1 MRTLVRGGWV
11 VGFAEGTHTLIPDG
25 VVVYEDDRI
34 AYVGRRFD
42 RRADAEIDARGK
54 LVCPGFIDT
63 HVHSGHRASHRLITD
78 TGRPDF
84 FGQPFLDIS
93 VPREGTRVGGDPRYA
108 RPTDADAEAG
118 TRLLATFTI
127 AEMLRNGITTF
138 MEFGSQ
144 LRVQEALLGEVD
156 RLGLRAYLG
165 AGYDSGRWVGDEKG
179 RLKRVVDEA
188 AGVKEFE
195 SAVAF
200 VRRVDGSVN
209 GRVRGLLA
217 PREVE
222 TCSLDLLRA
231 TRKAADELRLPIV
244 THAAYNII
252 EFYEIVREHRM
263 TPVELMES
271 VGLLGRDLTVGHGN
285 LIADNGLMSYAGGRD
300 LELMG
305 RYGVT
310 VSHCPVNIARR
321 GRSLDSW
328 AKYRAAGINLALGS
342 DTYPRD
348 LIMQM
353 RVASYFGKV
362 MSHNLSAASA
372 AEVFEAATL
381 GGARALGRTDLGRLT
396 PGAKA
401 DIVVIDLETRDSL
414 RFGPVRDPIK
424 ALVECGIGDDVAT
437 VIVDG
442 AVRMRARII
451 PGVDLAAVRRAA
463 QDAGEH
469 VWGRVQEW
477 DPLGTHGRADQPV
490 VVSDYQGLIVHQ
502 GAAVEAS
509 VQRWLPSSPEPCR
522 PHAHSGGRAHA
533 ERAKDAPPWHAGRAR
548 EDNPAQAL
556 RRQDRRR
563 LRAPHRGRGAR
574 VPEEPCPGARRDR
587 RTEDMARTGHCPM
600 SV

>member
-1 MRTLVRGGWV
+1 VRTLVRGGWV
-11 VGFAEGTHTLIPDG
+11 VGYSNRTHTLIPEG

-34 AYVGRRFD
+34 VYVGRRFD
-42 RRADAEIDARGK
+42 ERADAEIDARGR
-54 LVCPGFIDT
+54 LVAPGFIDT

-84 FGQPFLDIS
+84 FGQPFLEIS
-93 VPREGTRVGGDPRYA
+93 VPREGRRVAGDPRYA
-108 RPTDADAEAG
+108 RPTDADADVE
-118 TRLLATFTI
+118 TRLLATFTV
-127 AEMLRNGITTF
+127 AELLCNGITTF

-144 LRVQEALLGEVD
+144 RRVQEALLGEVE

-165 AGYDSGRWVGDEKG
+165 PGYDSGRWVGDEKG

-188 AGVKEFE
+188 SGVREFE
-195 SAVAF
+195 DAMAF
-200 VRRVDGSVN
+200 IRRVDGRVN

-244 THAAYNII
+244 THAAYNVI
-252 EFYEIVREHRM
+252 EFYEIVRAYRM

-271 VGLLGRDLTVGHGN
+271 VGLLGRDLTIGHGN
-285 LIADNGLMSYAGGRD
+285 LVADNALLHYSGGHEI
-300 LELMG
+300 ELMG

-321 GRSLDSW
+321 ARSLDSW
-328 AKYRAAGINLALGS
+328 PKYRAAGINLALGT

-353 RVASYFGKV
+353 RIASYFGKV
-362 MSHNLSAASA
+362 MSHNLFAASA
-372 AEVFEAATL
+372 GEVFEAATL
-381 GGARALGRTDLGRLT
+381 GGARALGRDDLGRLA

-424 ALVECGIGDDVAT
+424 ALVECGIGDDVVT

-442 AVRMRARII
+442 IVRMRDRVI
-451 PGVDLAAVRRAA
+451 PGVDLAAVRRQA
-463 QDAGEH
+463 QTAGET
-469 VWGRVQEW
+469 VWRSVQEW
-477 DPLGTHGRADQPV
+477 DPLGRTAEEISPW
-490 VVSDYQGLIVHQ
+490 SFPI
-502 GAAVEAS
+502 AS
-509 VQRWLPSSPEPCR
+509 
-522 PHAHSGGRAHA
+522 G
-533 ERAKDAPPWHAGRAR
+533 
-548 EDNPAQAL
+548 
-556 RRQDRRR
+556 
-563 LRAPHRGRGAR
+563 
-574 VPEEPCPGARRDR
+574 
-587 RTEDMARTGHCPM
+587 
-600 SV
+600 

>member
-11 VGFAEGTHTLIPDG
+11 VGFAEGTHTLIPEG
-25 VVVYEDDRI
+25 IVVYEDDRI
-34 AYVGRRFD
+34 AHVGRRFD
-42 RRADAEIDARGK
+42 GRAEVEIDARGK

-78 TGRPDF
+78 AGRPDF

-93 VPREGTRVGGDPRYA
+93 VPREGRRVGGDPRYA
-108 RPTDADAEAG
+108 RPTDADADAG
-118 TRLLATFTI
+118 NRLLATFTI

-144 LRVQEALLGEVD
+144 LRVQEALLGEVE

-179 RLKRVVDEA
+179 RLKRVVNEA

-195 SAVAF
+195 SAMAF
-200 VRRVDGSVN
+200 IRKIDGSVN

-222 TCSLDLLRA
+222 TCTLDLLRA
-231 TRKAADELRLPIV
+231 TRRAADELRLPIV
-244 THAAYNII
+244 THAAYNVI

-285 LIADNGLMSYAGGRD
+285 LIADNGFMSYSGGRD

-305 RYGVT
+305 RHGVT

-321 GRSLDSW
+321 ARSLDSW
-328 AKYRAAGINLALGS
+328 QKYRAAGVNLALGS

-362 MSHNLSAASA
+362 MSHNLLSASA

-381 GGARALGRTDLGRLT
+381 GGARALGRDDLGRLA

-414 RFGPVRDPIK
+414 RFGPIRDPIK
-424 ALVECGIGDDVAT
+424 ALVECGIGDDVIT

-442 AVRMRARII
+442 IVRMRDRVI
-451 PGVDLAAVRRAA
+451 PGVDLAAVRREA
-463 QDAGEH
+463 QAAGEG
-469 VWGRVQEW
+469 VWQRVQEW
-477 DPLGTHGRADQPV
+477 DPLGRTAEQ
-490 VVSDYQGLIVHQ
+490 I
-502 GAAVEAS
+502 
-509 VQRWLPSSPEPCR
+509 SPWSFP
-522 PHAHSGGRAHA
+522 
-533 ERAKDAPPWHAGRAR
+533 
-548 EDNPAQAL
+548 L
-556 RRQDRRR
+556 
-563 LRAPHRGRGAR
+563 
-574 VPEEPCPGARRDR
+574 V
-587 RTEDMARTGHCPM
+587 TE
-600 SV
+600 

>member
-1 MRTLVRGGWV
+1 MRTKIAATWIVGHEGGK
-11 VGFAEGTHTLIPDG
+11 HTLIRDG
-25 VVVYEDDRI
+25 ELVFEANKI
-34 AYVGRRFD
+34 IYVGKRFD
-42 RRADAEIDARGK
+42 GHVDKTIDASDR
-54 LVCPGFIDT
+54 LVAPGFIDT

-93 VPREGTRVGGDPRYA
+93 VPRQGTRVGGDPRYA

-195 SAVAF
+195 SALTF
-200 VRRVDGSVN
+200 IRRVDGKVN

-231 TRKAADELRLPIV
+231 TRKVADELRLPIV

-321 GRSLDSW
+321 ARSLDSW

-353 RVASYFGKV
+353 RIASYFGKV
-362 MSHNLSAASA
+362 MSHDLSAASA

-381 GGARALGRTDLGRLT
+381 GGARALGRADLGRLA

-401 DIVVIDLETRDSL
+401 DIVIVDLETLDSL

-424 ALVECGIGDDVAT
+424 ALVECGIGDDVVT

-442 AVRMRARII
+442 AVRMRDRAI

-463 QDAGEH
+463 QDSGEG
-469 VWGRVQEW
+469 VWARVQEW
-477 DPLGTHGRADQPV
+477 DPLGRTAEQISPW
-490 VVSDYQGLIVHQ
+490 SFPIV
-502 GAAVEAS
+502 
-509 VQRWLPSSPEPCR
+509 
-522 PHAHSGGRAHA
+522 
-533 ERAKDAPPWHAGRAR
+533 KD
-548 EDNPAQAL
+548 
-556 RRQDRRR
+556 
-563 LRAPHRGRGAR
+563 
-574 VPEEPCPGARRDR
+574 
-587 RTEDMARTGHCPM
+587 
-600 SV
+600 

>member
-11 VGFAEGTHTLIPDG
+11 VGFAGTHTLIPEG
-25 VVVYEDDRI
+25 VVVYENDRI
-34 AYVGRRFD
+34 VHVGRHFD
-42 RRADAEIDARGK
+42 GRADAEIDARGR

-84 FGQPFLDIS
+84 FGQPFLEIS
-93 VPREGTRVGGDPRYA
+93 VPREGKRVGGDPRYT
-108 RPTDADAEAG
+108 RPTDADADAD
-118 TRLLATFTI
+118 TRLLAAFTV
-127 AEMLRNGITTF
+127 AELLRNGITTF

-144 LRVQEALLGEVD
+144 LRVQEALLGEVE

-165 AGYDSGRWVGDEKG
+165 AGYDSGRWVGDDKG

-188 AGVKEFE
+188 SGVKEFE
-195 SAVAF
+195 SAMAF
-200 VRRVDGSVN
+200 VQRIDGCAG

-244 THAAYNII
+244 THAAYNVI

-271 VGLLGRDLTVGHGN
+271 VGLLGHDLTIGHGN
-285 LIADNGLMSYAGGRD
+285 LVADNALMHYSGGREV
-300 LELMG
+300 ELLG

-321 GRSLDSW
+321 ARSLDSW
-328 AKYRAAGINLALGS
+328 PKYRAAGINLALGT

-353 RVASYFGKV
+353 RLASYFGKV
-362 MSHNLSAASA
+362 ISHNLFAASA
-372 AEVFEAATL
+372 REVFEAATL
-381 GGARALGRTDLGRLT
+381 GGARAVGRDDLGRLA

-414 RFGPVRDPIK
+414 RFGPIRDPIK
-424 ALVECGIGDDVAT
+424 ALVECGIGDDVVT

-442 AVRMRARII
+442 VVRMRDRVI
-451 PGVDLAAVRRAA
+451 PGVDLAAVRRQAQGAA
-463 QDAGEH
+463 ET
-469 VWGRVQEW
+469 VWQRVQEW
-477 DPLGTHGRADQPV
+477 DPLGRTAEE
-490 VVSDYQGLIVHQ
+490 I
-502 GAAVEAS
+502 
-509 VQRWLPSSPEPCR
+509 SPWSFPL
-522 PHAHSGGRAHA
+522 ST
-533 ERAKDAPPWHAGRAR
+533 
-548 EDNPAQAL
+548 
-556 RRQDRRR
+556 
-563 LRAPHRGRGAR
+563 
-574 VPEEPCPGARRDR
+574 V
-587 RTEDMARTGHCPM
+587 
-600 SV
+600 

>member
-11 VGFAEGTHTLIPDG
+11 VGFAEGTHTLIPEG
-25 VVVYEDDRI
+25 IVVYEDDRI
-34 AYVGRRFD
+34 AHVGRRFD
-42 RRADAEIDARGK
+42 GRAEVEIDARGK

-78 TGRPDF
+78 AGRPDF

-93 VPREGTRVGGDPRYA
+93 VPREGRRVGGDPRYA
-108 RPTDADAEAG
+108 RPTDADADAG
-118 TRLLATFTI
+118 NRLLATFTI

-144 LRVQEALLGEVD
+144 LRVQEALLGEVE

-195 SAVAF
+195 SAMAF
-200 VRRVDGSVN
+200 IRKVDGSVN
-209 GRVRGLLA
+209 DRVRGLLA

-222 TCSLDLLRA
+222 TCTLDLLRA
-231 TRKAADELRLPIV
+231 TRRAADELRLPIV
-244 THAAYNII
+244 THAAYNVI

-285 LIADNGLMSYAGGRD
+285 LIADNGFMSYSGGRD

-305 RYGVT
+305 RHGVT

-321 GRSLDSW
+321 ARSLDSW
-328 AKYRAAGINLALGS
+328 QKYRAAGINLALGS

-362 MSHNLSAASA
+362 MSKNLLSASA

-381 GGARALGRTDLGRLT
+381 GGARALGRDDLGRLA

-414 RFGPVRDPIK
+414 RFGPIRDPIK
-424 ALVECGIGDDVAT
+424 ALVECGIGDDVIT

-442 AVRMRARII
+442 IVRMRDRVI
-451 PGVDLAAVRRAA
+451 PGVDLAAVRREA
-463 QDAGEH
+463 QAAGEG
-469 VWGRVQEW
+469 VWRRVQEW
-477 DPLGTHGRADQPV
+477 DPLGRTAEQ
-490 VVSDYQGLIVHQ
+490 I
-502 GAAVEAS
+502 
-509 VQRWLPSSPEPCR
+509 SPWSFPLV
-522 PHAHSGGRAHA
+522 A
-533 ERAKDAPPWHAGRAR
+533 E
-548 EDNPAQAL
+548 
-556 RRQDRRR
+556 
-563 LRAPHRGRGAR
+563 
-574 VPEEPCPGARRDR
+574 
-587 RTEDMARTGHCPM
+587 
-600 SV
+600 

>member
-11 VGFAEGTHTLIPDG
+11 VGFAGRTHTLIPDG

-42 RRADAEIDARGK
+42 ERAEVEIDARGK

-93 VPREGTRVGGDPRYA
+93 VPREGRRVGGDPRYA
-108 RPTDADAEAG
+108 RPTDADADAG
-118 TRLLATFTI
+118 SRLLATFTL

-144 LRVQEALLGEVD
+144 LRVQEALLGEVE

-195 SAVAF
+195 SALAF
-200 VRRVDGSVN
+200 IRKVDGSVN

-222 TCSLDLLRA
+222 TCTLDLLRA
-231 TRKAADELRLPIV
+231 TRRAADELRLPIV
-244 THAAYNII
+244 THAAYNVI

-285 LIADNGLMSYAGGRD
+285 LIADNGFMSYSGGRD

-305 RYGVT
+305 RHGVT

-321 GRSLDSW
+321 ARSLDSW
-328 AKYRAAGINLALGS
+328 QKYRAAGINLALGS

-362 MSHNLSAASA
+362 MSKNLLSASA

-381 GGARALGRTDLGRLT
+381 GGARALGREDLGRLT

-424 ALVECGIGDDVAT
+424 ALVECGIGDDVVT

-442 AVRMRARII
+442 VVRMRDRVI
-451 PGVDLAAVRRAA
+451 PGVDLTAVRREA
-463 QDAGEH
+463 QAAGEG
-469 VWGRVQEW
+469 VWRRVQEW
-477 DPLGTHGRADQPV
+477 DPLGRTAEQ
-490 VVSDYQGLIVHQ
+490 I
-502 GAAVEAS
+502 
-509 VQRWLPSSPEPCR
+509 SPWSFP
-522 PHAHSGGRAHA
+522 
-533 ERAKDAPPWHAGRAR
+533 
-548 EDNPAQAL
+548 L
-556 RRQDRRR
+556 
-563 LRAPHRGRGAR
+563 
-574 VPEEPCPGARRDR
+574 V
-587 RTEDMARTGHCPM
+587 TE
-600 SV
+600 

>member
-11 VGFAEGTHTLIPDG
+11 VGFAEGTHTLIPEG
-25 VVVYEDDRI
+25 IVVYEDDRI
-34 AYVGRRFD
+34 AHVGRRFD
-42 RRADAEIDARGK
+42 GRAEVEIDARGK

-78 TGRPDF
+78 AGRPDF

-93 VPREGTRVGGDPRYA
+93 VPREGRRVGGDPRYA
-108 RPTDADAEAG
+108 RPTDADADAG
-118 TRLLATFTI
+118 NRLLATFTI

-144 LRVQEALLGEVD
+144 LRVQEALLGEVE

-195 SAVAF
+195 SAMAF
-200 VRRVDGSVN
+200 IRKVDGSVN
-209 GRVRGLLA
+209 DRVRGLLA

-222 TCSLDLLRA
+222 TCTLDLLRA
-231 TRKAADELRLPIV
+231 TRRAADELRLPIV
-244 THAAYNII
+244 THAAYNVI

-285 LIADNGLMSYAGGRD
+285 LIADNGFMSYSGGRD

-305 RYGVT
+305 RHGVT

-321 GRSLDSW
+321 ARSLDSW
-328 AKYRAAGINLALGS
+328 QKYRAAGVNLALGS

-362 MSHNLSAASA
+362 MSHNLLSASA

-381 GGARALGRTDLGRLT
+381 GGARALGRDDLGRLA

-424 ALVECGIGDDVAT
+424 ALVECGIGDDVIT

-442 AVRMRARII
+442 IVRMRDRVI
-451 PGVDLAAVRRAA
+451 PGVDLAAVRREA
-463 QDAGEH
+463 QAAGEG
-469 VWGRVQEW
+469 VWQRVQEW
-477 DPLGTHGRADQPV
+477 DPLGRTAEQ
-490 VVSDYQGLIVHQ
+490 I
-502 GAAVEAS
+502 
-509 VQRWLPSSPEPCR
+509 SPWSFP
-522 PHAHSGGRAHA
+522 
-533 ERAKDAPPWHAGRAR
+533 
-548 EDNPAQAL
+548 L
-556 RRQDRRR
+556 
-563 LRAPHRGRGAR
+563 
-574 VPEEPCPGARRDR
+574 V
-587 RTEDMARTGHCPM
+587 TE
-600 SV
+600 

>member
-11 VGFAEGTHTLIPDG
+11 VGFAGGTHTLIPDG

-381 GGARALGRTDLGRLT
+381 GGARALGRPDLGRLT

-442 AVRMRARII
+442 VVRMRDRII

-477 DPLGTHGRADQPV
+477 DPLGRTAEQ
-490 VVSDYQGLIVHQ
+490 I
-502 GAAVEAS
+502 
-509 VQRWLPSSPEPCR
+509 SPWSFPII
-522 PHAHSGGRAHA
+522 
-533 ERAKDAPPWHAGRAR
+533 
-548 EDNPAQAL
+548 
-556 RRQDRRR
+556 
-563 LRAPHRGRGAR
+563 
-574 VPEEPCPGARRDR
+574 RD
-587 RTEDMARTGHCPM
+587 
-600 SV
+600 

>member
-11 VGFAEGTHTLIPDG
+11 VGFRGHTHTLIPDG
-25 VVVYEDDRI
+25 VVVFENDRVLH
-34 AYVGRRFD
+34 VGRRFEGTV
-42 RRADAEIDARGK
+42 DAEIDGRGM
-54 LVCPGFIDT
+54 LVSPGFIDT

-78 TGRPDF
+78 SGRPDF
-84 FGQPFLDIS
+84 YGQPFLEIT

-118 TRLLATFTI
+118 NRLLATFTI

-188 AGVKEFE
+188 TGVKEFD
-195 SAVAF
+195 SAMAF
-200 VRRVDGSVN
+200 IRRVDRSVS

-271 VGLLGRDLTVGHGN
+271 VGLLGRDLTIGHGN
-285 LIADNGLMSYAGGRD
+285 LVADNGLMSYSGGRD

-321 GRSLDSW
+321 ARSLDSW

-362 MSHNLSAASA
+362 MSHNLLAASA
-372 AEVFEAATL
+372 ADVFEAATL
-381 GGARALGRTDLGRLT
+381 GGAQALGRTDLGRLA

-424 ALVECGIGDDVAT
+424 ALVECGIGDDVVT

-442 AVRMRARII
+442 VVRMRDRVI
-451 PGVDLAAVRRAA
+451 PGVDLAEIREQA
-463 QDAGEH
+463 QQAGEA
-469 VWGRVQEW
+469 VWSRVQEW
-477 DPLGTHGRADQPV
+477 DPLGRAAEQ
-490 VVSDYQGLIVHQ
+490 I
-502 GAAVEAS
+502 
-509 VQRWLPSSPEPCR
+509 SPWSFPLVT
-522 PHAHSGGRAHA
+522 
-533 ERAKDAPPWHAGRAR
+533 D
-548 EDNPAQAL
+548 
-556 RRQDRRR
+556 
-563 LRAPHRGRGAR
+563 
-574 VPEEPCPGARRDR
+574 
-587 RTEDMARTGHCPM
+587 
-600 SV
+600 